1 MEPLEASLRESQRL
15 VRHGRT
21 QFNVSR
27 EGSPPLIEESR
38 SKFDNLLSLLPP
50 AEALISKSAFVKE
63 EAKTGA
69 PINFVKL
76 QRLYGQERV
85 ELMNP
90 YKGGRKNQPVNP
102 TGIMSDY
109 MVNNWHRGRLVYCRF
124 GEKYM

>member
-1 MEPLEASLRESQRL
+1 MEPLEATLRESQRF

-27 EGSPPLIEESR
+27 EGSPNLIDDGR

-50 AEALISKSAFVKE
+50 AEALIQKSAFIKE

-76 QRLYGQERV
+76 QRLFGRERV

-90 YKGGRKNQPVNP
+90 YKGGKK
-102 TGIMSDY
+102 G
-109 MVNNWHRGRLVYCRF
+109 
-124 GEKYM
+124 

>member
-1 MEPLEASLRESQRL
+1 MEPLEATMKESQRL

-27 EGSPPLIEESR
+27 EGSPNLINQSR

-69 PINFVKL
+69 PISFVKL

-90 YKGGRKNQPVNP
+90 YKGGKKN
-102 TGIMSDY
+102 
-109 MVNNWHRGRLVYCRF
+109 
-124 GEKYM
+124 